1 MNYTWVDH
9 EIFNIYTVHRLIG
22 VSVYNNYTLSFYT
35 EMWAALFVQLAFS
48 IYISSAG
55 FGSFPIAGWDR
66 NLTELEEPLKE
77 FNPNKEAFAVL
88 VQTCFFPDQYQHITL
103 EYNAWLWF
111 ADVLWFFS
119 SASFISPTAVL
130 QQLWQVFTP
139 PSGRPE
145 ACCSPDALEIEAA
158 QNSIMDG
165 L

>member
-1 MNYTWVDH
+1 M
-9 EIFNIYTVHRLIG
+9 
-22 VSVYNNYTLSFYT
+22 
-35 EMWAALFVQLAFS
+35 
-48 IYISSAG
+48 
-55 FGSFPIAGWDR
+55 
-66 NLTELEEPLKE
+66 
-77 FNPNKEAFAVL
+77 
-88 VQTCFFPDQYQHITL
+88 FFPDQYQHITL

>member
-1 MNYTWVDH
+1 MYQYT
-9 EIFNIYTVHRLIG
+9 IIILY
-22 VSVYNNYTLSFYT
+22 
-35 EMWAALFVQLAFS
+35 LFIQRCGRHFLYSLLFL
-48 IYISSAG
+48 YISFAG

>member
-1 MNYTWVDH
+1 MYQYT
-9 EIFNIYTVHRLIG
+9 IIILY
-22 VSVYNNYTLSFYT
+22 
-35 EMWAALFVQLAFS
+35 LFIQRCGRHFLYSLLFL
-48 IYISSAG
+48 YISSAA